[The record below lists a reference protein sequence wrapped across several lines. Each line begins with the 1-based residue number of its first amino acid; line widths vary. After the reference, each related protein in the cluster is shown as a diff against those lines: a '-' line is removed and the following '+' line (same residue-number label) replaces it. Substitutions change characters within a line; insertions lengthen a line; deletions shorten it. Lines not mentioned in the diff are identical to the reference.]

1 MRRLTAPQSA
11 LLDGRNDVTGMRHT
25 GRSQPVKKA
34 ESAVWA
40 CEEFGN
46 VVEEPMQIFE
56 KGLVCPG
63 CEKGALNVTFVVL

>member
-25 GRSQPVKKA
+25 DRSQPVEEA

-40 CEEFGN
+40 GEEFWN
-46 VVEEPMQIFE
+46 VVEEPVQIFE
-56 KGLVCPG
+56 EGLVCPR